1 MGFVA
6 NVVRWMWYTL
16 WLAAV
21 ILIVLPAALMAI
33 VMCGSK
39 E

>member
-1 MGFVA
+1 MRFMQDVI
-6 NVVRWMWYTL
+6 RWMWYTL
-16 WLAAV
+16 WLVAV
-21 ILIVLPAALMAI
+21 ILIVLPAAVMAI